1 MSIQSIMSI
10 ESENVSTRSSLRLRI
25 KSEHEAELSS
35 LKIAETKRFKN
46 SIFNS
51 NAKWMFNNLIQTKK
65 PFKFEY
71 VRNEDGLGYREKCRV
86 VKIAYTVYI
95 VKNTLTLIN
104 TVTSVQDPTHQYY
117 NVVKTHP
124 VASAMS
130 IDQLLS
136 EVSDEISCY

>member
-1 MSIQSIMSI
+1 
-10 ESENVSTRSSLRLRI
+10 
-25 KSEHEAELSS
+25 
-35 LKIAETKRFKN
+35 
-46 SIFNS
+46 
-51 NAKWMFNNLIQTKK
+51 MFNNLIQTKK
-65 PFKFEY
+65 PVKFEY

-130 IDQLLS
+130 IDQLLN